1 MKKNP
6 PCVMTFSATDPTGG
20 AGLQADVLTLAS
32 LGCHPLSI
40 TTAITVQDTSG
51 VESMM
56 AFDADWV
63 NDQARTLLEDMEVS
77 AFKLGLLGNVETI
90 AMIAEIVADYPTIP
104 LIIDPVLA
112 SGRGDALV
120 TNEMIN
126 AMSDLLLS
134 QATLITPNS
143 IEARRLAFKDG
154 DDFGEASLDECAERL
169 INTGCQ
175 LALITGTHEVT
186 TEVINTLYN
195 ENGKV
200 KSYNWERLAGSYHGS
215 GCTLASA
222 IAGCMALGSTL
233 EEAIQEGQRF
243 TWQSLKHGYKPGM
256 GQFIPDRLFWAH
268 DDELEYARF
277 IHH

>member
-1 MKKNP
+1 
-6 PCVMTFSATDPTGG
+6 MTFSATDPTGG

-77 AFKLGLLGNVETI
+77 AFKLGLLGSVETI

-154 DDFGEASLDECAERL
+154 DDFGEASLDECGHKSPQVEPKKERR
-169 INTGCQ
+169 
-175 LALITGTHEVT
+175 VR
-186 TEVINTLYN
+186 TERAPYVPTVNLY
-195 ENGKV
+195 ENK
-200 KSYNWERLAGSYHGS
+200 
-215 GCTLASA
+215 
-222 IAGCMALGSTL
+222 
-233 EEAIQEGQRF
+233 
-243 TWQSLKHGYKPGM
+243 KPE
-256 GQFIPDRLFWAH
+256 PAP
-268 DDELEYARF
+268 
-277 IHH
+277 

>member
-32 LGCHPLSI
+32 LGCHPLSV

-77 AFKLGLLGNVETI
+77 AFKLGLLGSVETI

-143 IEARRLAFKDG
+143 IEADA
-154 DDFGEASLDECAERL
+154 
-169 INTGCQ
+169 
-175 LALITGTHEVT
+175 
-186 TEVINTLYN
+186 
-195 ENGKV
+195 
-200 KSYNWERLAGSYHGS
+200 
-215 GCTLASA
+215 
-222 IAGCMALGSTL
+222 
-233 EEAIQEGQRF
+233 
-243 TWQSLKHGYKPGM
+243 
-256 GQFIPDRLFWAH
+256 
-268 DDELEYARF
+268 
-277 IHH
+277 

>member
-32 LGCHPLSI
+32 LGCHPLSV

-63 NDQARTLLEDMEVS
+63 NDQARSLLEDIQVF
-77 AFKLGLLGNVETI
+77 AFKCGLLGSVETI
-90 AMIAEIVADYPTIP
+90 AIIAEIVADYPTIP

-112 SGRGDALV
+112 SGRGDALA

-143 IEARRLAFKDG
+143 IEARRLALRDH

-169 INTGCQ
+169 LNTGCQ

-200 KSYNWERLAGSYHGS
+200 KSYNWERLVGSYHGS

-233 EEAIQEGQRF
+233 EEAIQEGQGF
-243 TWQSLKHGYKPGM
+243 TWQSLKHGFKPGM
-256 GQFIPDRLFWAH
+256 GQFVPDRLFWAH
-268 DDELEYARF
+268 DDELKYARF

>member
-32 LGCHPLSI
+32 LGCHPLSV

-63 NDQARTLLEDMEVS
+63 NDQARTLLEDIEVS
-77 AFKLGLLGNVETI
+77 AFKLGLLGSVETI

-154 DDFGEASLDECAERL
+154 DGDIGILSADTSSPNDLKMKYLYKDIDGIFKPFDAIDTTAVMDTLFYSYRVPNLTPDGQYKALDGEIRAKLRAAPIYYPGHHTVKFE
-169 INTGCQ
+169 
-175 LALITGTHEVT
+175 ITLRDRAGHVSNKVT
-186 TEVINTLYN
+186 TN
-195 ENGKV
+195 EIV
-200 KSYNWERLAGSYHGS
+200 V
-215 GCTLASA
+215 
-222 IAGCMALGSTL
+222 
-233 EEAIQEGQRF
+233 
-243 TWQSLKHGYKPGM
+243 P
-256 GQFIPDRLFWAH
+256 
-268 DDELEYARF
+268 
-277 IHH
+277 

>member
-1 MKKNP
+1 
-6 PCVMTFSATDPTGG
+6 MTFSATDPTGG

-77 AFKLGLLGNVETI
+77 AFKLGLLGSVETI

-154 DDFGEASLDECAERL
+154 DDFSEASLDECAERL
-169 INTGCQ
+169 LNTGCQ

-200 KSYNWERLAGSYHGS
+200 KSYNWERLVGSYHGS

>member
-32 LGCHPLSI
+32 LGCHPLSV

-63 NDQARTLLEDMEVS
+63 NDQARSLLEDMQVA
-77 AFKLGLLGNVETI
+77 AFKCGLLGNVETI

-143 IEARRLAFKDG
+143 IEARR
-154 DDFGEASLDECAERL
+154 
-169 INTGCQ
+169 
-175 LALITGTHEVT
+175 
-186 TEVINTLYN
+186 
-195 ENGKV
+195 
-200 KSYNWERLAGSYHGS
+200 
-215 GCTLASA
+215 
-222 IAGCMALGSTL
+222 
-233 EEAIQEGQRF
+233 
-243 TWQSLKHGYKPGM
+243 
-256 GQFIPDRLFWAH
+256 
-268 DDELEYARF
+268 
-277 IHH
+277 